1 MRAYGYEYITK
12 KSMQDKSIRINELIE
27 ELQRRY
33 PNGSEFDSVLMLK
46 EANPDLAGQMA
57 SLQIKKEVYIEA
69 GILKIPDRPC
79 EDDLDKL
86 CDELL
91 VFIREKFPEGPQW
104 LNRAGLTNALPE
116 ARGLIDEIQEI
127 MKKTIHRPF
136 VEEMK
141 KRGIFAENVID
152 KRNAKKEGNQKSS
165 EYFHRICL
173 LGRSDTTLSSM
184 SRQSYG
190 MTFFDYKA
198 CRERSVPHGKI
209 GEALDKLKNL
219 FFDLELSA
227 YSKNTIPEAA
237 VWRIWDDLKKITE
250 CLGYNDVDSLLYA
263 YGYTIVHQKN

>member
-1 MRAYGYEYITK
+1 
-12 KSMQDKSIRINELIE
+12 MQDKSIRINELIE

-91 VFIREKFPEGPQW
+91 VLIREKFPEGPQW
-104 LNRAGLTNALPE
+104 LNRARLTNALPE

-141 KRGIFAENVID
+141 NVVFLQKTSLIREML
-152 KRNAKKEGNQKSS
+152 KKKETKRAANISIAYVCLVDRTQPYQVCQGN
-165 EYFHRICL
+165 H
-173 LGRSDTTLSSM
+173 T
-184 SRQSYG
+184 
-190 MTFFDYKA
+190 
-198 CRERSVPHGKI
+198 V
-209 GEALDKLKNL
+209 
-219 FFDLELSA
+219 
-227 YSKNTIPEAA
+227 
-237 VWRIWDDLKKITE
+237 
-250 CLGYNDVDSLLYA
+250 
-263 YGYTIVHQKN
+263 